1 MTAPVLTS
9 WQAVADEV
17 LARIRRRDWAPGDLI
32 PNEVDLAGEMGCAR
46 TTVNRALRHLAEAGY
61 LERRRK
67 AGTRVALNPVRRATL
82 RIPVI
87 REEVEARGARYDHAL
102 IRREEGT
109 PPLAVRSHLG
119 LGPDRPLLHVVA
131 LHLADGAPYA
141 HEDRW
146 VDTETVPGFAAL
158 DLTQQSANAWLVQ
171 NVPYTR
177 GTLTL
182 SAAAAGPETAQ
193 ALGCAPGAALFTLER
208 TTWKE
213 AHPITWVRLSYPP
226 GHRLV
231 TEL

>member
-1 MTAPVLTS
+1 MAEALTS
-9 WQAVADEV
+9 WRAVADEV

-67 AGTRVALNPVRRATL
+67 AGTCVALNPVRHATL

-87 REEVEARGARYDHAL
+87 REEVEARGAHYDHAL
-102 IRREEGT
+102 ILREEGA
-109 PPLAVRSHLG
+109 PPLAVRSLLHLP
-119 LGPDRPLLHVVA
+119 PDRRLLHVVA

-146 VDTETVPGFAAL
+146 VDTETVPDFAAL

-177 GTLTL
+177 GTLAL
-182 SAAAAGPETAQ
+182 SAIAADPATAE

-208 TTWKE
+208 TTWK
-213 AHPITWVRLSYPP
+213 AALPITWVRLAYPP
-226 GHRLV
+226 GHRL
-231 TEL
+231 TMDL

>member
-1 MTAPVLTS
+1 MAEALTS

-46 TTVNRALRHLAEAGY
+46 TTVNRALRYLAEAGY

-102 IRREEGT
+102 ILREEGT
-109 PPLAVRSHLG
+109 PPLAVRSLLHLP
-119 LGPDRPLLHVVA
+119 PDRRLLHVVA

-146 VDTETVPGFAAL
+146 VDTETVPDFAAL
-158 DLTQQSANAWLVQ
+158 DLTQQSANAWLVH

-177 GTLTL
+177 GALAL
-182 SAAAAGPETAQ
+182 SAMAADPETAE

-208 TTWKE
+208 TTWK
-213 AHPITWVRLSYPP
+213 AARPITWVRLAYPP
-226 GHRLV
+226 GHRL
-231 TEL
+231 TADL